1 MTFLP
6 WLDKGYITWW
16 LTVHHYTTL
25 LSVIK
30 QTDRA
35 VEDTAHIHSPY
46 YTRAI
51 LCYQRLVLKAITPN
65 RCSLWRTAI
74 VGVVLKRVA
83 VILSSIILKADN
95 LPTKALPPLSFTISL
110 SLSRPNRKF
119 CGQLYLKVW
128 LVRKARGRGKTIVDK
143 YFSHP
148 SNGIGEH
155 SLSRTIATNLSPGSF
170 GWGRRKI
177 LPHPF
182 QRFKSLPYCT
192 QSGRTR
198 EAGCVG
204 VDGDAEVHRKTVYQ
218 HGKPQSFL
226 TTKCGRRA
234 IHSSGLSAAPQP
246 LLHTMLPHRMVIET
260 PVAFRLGHGCI

>member
-1 MTFLP
+1 MAYSAPL
-6 WLDKGYITWW
+6 YHIAERN
-16 LTVHHYTTL
+16 
-25 LSVIK
+25 
-30 QTDRA
+30 QTHGPGCRRYGPH
-35 VEDTAHIHSPY
+35 TPHSPF

-65 RCSLWRTAI
+65 RCSLWRTVI

-95 LPTKALPPLSFTISL
+95 LPTKALPPLS
-110 SLSRPNRKF
+110 RPNRKF
-119 CGQLYLKVW
+119 CGQLYSKVW
-128 LVRKARGRGKTIVDK
+128 LVRMARGRGKTIVDK

-148 SNGIGEH
+148 SNGIGEQ
-155 SLSRTIATNLSPGSF
+155 SLGRTIATNLSHGSF

-234 IHSSGLSAAPQP
+234 IHSGLSAAPQP